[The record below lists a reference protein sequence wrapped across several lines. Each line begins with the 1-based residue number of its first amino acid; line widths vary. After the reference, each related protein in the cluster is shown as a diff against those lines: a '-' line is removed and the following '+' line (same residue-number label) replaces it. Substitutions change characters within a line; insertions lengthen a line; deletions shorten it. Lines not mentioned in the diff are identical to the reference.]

1 MGFRR
6 YHWVAGS
13 PDEAVAALHSTPAGR
28 LERRIGT
35 VIRRQEC
42 QSEADCPKIE
52 PGTGL
57 ILFAERLSLPDE
69 TASWRNILKSHR
81 PGLSV
86 YFRSTLVLHLIPY
99 TKHPTRASCCYFE
112 SVNFIL
118 FQQIIQKHRQ
128 PRCRVY

>member
-6 YHWVAGS
+6 YHWVAGG
-13 PDEAVAALHSTPAGR
+13 PDEAVAALHSSPAGR

-35 VIRRQEC
+35 VVRRQEC

-69 TASWRNILKSHR
+69 TASWRNILRAIVLDCLFISGVLLSYISYLIQNAR
-81 PGLSV
+81 QGLHV
-86 YFRSTLVLHLIPY
+86 
-99 TKHPTRASCCYFE
+99 A
-112 SVNFIL
+112 IL
-118 FQQIIQKHRQ
+118 K
-128 PRCRVY
+128 V